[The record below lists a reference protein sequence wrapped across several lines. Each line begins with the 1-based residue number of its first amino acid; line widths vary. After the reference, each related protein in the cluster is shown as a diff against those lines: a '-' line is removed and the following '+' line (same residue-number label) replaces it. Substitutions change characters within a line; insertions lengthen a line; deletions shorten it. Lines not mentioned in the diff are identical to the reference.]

1 MKILIV
7 YDSFFGNTEQIAQA
21 MAAALEAPEEVTLLK
36 VDAVQPQH
44 LEGLAYLIVG
54 SPTRGFRP
62 SPATTSLLK
71 SIPRKKLEGVRVAAF
86 DTRVPIQE
94 IKRPAILDFL
104 VKIFGYAADPIGK
117 KLQQKGGKVVVPAE
131 GFYVMDTEGPLK
143 DGELERATAW
153 VRMVT
158 AAQ

>member
-86 DTRVPIQE
+86 DTRVPIQD

-153 VRMVT
+153 IRKVT